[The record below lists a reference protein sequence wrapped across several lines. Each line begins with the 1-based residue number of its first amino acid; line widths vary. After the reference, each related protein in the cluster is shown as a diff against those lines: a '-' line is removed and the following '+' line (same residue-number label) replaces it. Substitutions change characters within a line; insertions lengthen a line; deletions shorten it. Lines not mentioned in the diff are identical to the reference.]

1 MTARVV
7 RYGLSLVAMLG
18 CVLSGTTVPAAAAA
32 TAAAK
37 YTTASAVA
45 ARLAGNLATVSKA
58 KQLNYYPAQAG
69 WSYMWSDWK
78 PAQINA
84 DLARAAGLG
93 ANSIRVIVFPDTFG
107 WPTSTA
113 TYTGR
118 LAQFFTMAAA
128 NRLTVKLT
136 LFDWW
141 GRYDE
146 IEKSTQWATALL
158 QPYRSDPRLVSVELK
173 NEMNPDNAAEMRW
186 ARAMIP
192 VLRKVVPGT
201 PVTVTTPGS
210 KKIDGFARLK
220 AALAPTPPD
229 YYDYHYYSD
238 SSAVYSELS
247 RAKTIAAPATLVIG
261 EVGRSSIA
269 SNEGEQ
275 AAYLGR
281 VFNAARALGISSVAP
296 WTLNDFTRAG
306 VPSTTMSVDEYGYG
320 LYRTDGTAKAAAAVV
335 KAGWAGQ
342 PLGNS
347 LLNLGFENG
356 GTGPWQASSPQF
368 GTATWT
374 GSGTRTGAGA
384 IFFKGTSR
392 SASALPSVKVS
403 PTVPVR
409 AGQAWHGEVW
419 ARGTAATGISQLA
432 LSWFDA
438 AGNYLG
444 QHSSAQVAAG
454 DSPWTLLKADAKA
467 PTNAAALQI
476 HLKSGDNS
484 GTVWFDDVAISVS

>member
-1 MTARVV
+1 M
-7 RYGLSLVAMLG
+7 VALLG
-18 CVLSGTTVPAAAAA
+18 CMVSGAAGPAPAAAKA
-32 TAAAK
+32 TTSSTVAAK
-37 YTTASAVA
+37 L
-45 ARLAGNLATVSKA
+45 ARNLATVSTA

-84 DLARAAGLG
+84 DLARAAALG
-93 ANSIRVIVFPDTFG
+93 ATSIRVIVFPDTFG
-107 WPTSTA
+107 WPTPTA
-113 TYTGR
+113 TYAGR
-118 LAQFFTMAAA
+118 LAQFLTMAGA

-146 IEKSTQWATALL
+146 VEKSTQWATALL
-158 QPYRSDPRLVSVELK
+158 QPYQSDARLVSVELK
-173 NEMNPDNAAEMRW
+173 NEMNPDDAAEMRW

-201 PVTVTTPGS
+201 PITVTTPGS
-210 KKIDGFARLK
+210 KKLEGFARLK

-238 SSAVYSELS
+238 SATAYSELS
-247 RAKTIAAPATLVIG
+247 QAKTIAAPATLVIG
-261 EVGRSSIA
+261 EVGRSSTA

-281 VFNAARALGISSVAP
+281 VFNAARSLGIASVAP

-306 VPSTTMSVDEYGYG
+306 VPTSMSLDEYGYG

-335 KAGWAGQ
+335 KSGWAGQ

-347 LLNLGFENG
+347 LLNLGFDNG
-356 GTGPWQASSPQF
+356 SIGPWQAFSPQF

-374 GSGTRTGAGA
+374 GTGARTGSGA

-403 PTVPVR
+403 PMVPVK

-419 ARGTAATGISQLA
+419 ARGVAATGISQLA

-438 AGNYLG
+438 AGSYLG
-444 QHSSAQVAAG
+444 QNSSAQVAAG
-454 DSPWTLLKADAKA
+454 NSAWTLLKADAKA
-467 PTNAAALQI
+467 PANAACLQI

-484 GTVWFDDVAISVS
+484 GTVWFDDVALSVA